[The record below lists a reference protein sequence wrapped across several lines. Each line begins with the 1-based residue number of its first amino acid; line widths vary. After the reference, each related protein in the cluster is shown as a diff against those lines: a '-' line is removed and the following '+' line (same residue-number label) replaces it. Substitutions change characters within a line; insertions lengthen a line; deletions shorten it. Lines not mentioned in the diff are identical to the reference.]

1 MTENSATTADGA
13 VIEIR
18 PVPPQGR
25 VLPGDNAALRKWV
38 LRADPAD
45 ATLVLTED
53 RPFIITPVRKVNL
66 ALPSSGRADAVHTVC
81 LVDNR
86 WYKNMQT
93 GVAWRPLLLNQEG
106 RVLAQGRTRD
116 EPKAS
121 QMWPLELFT
130 PLRALGVAVTQET
143 YPSPKALRRAHP
155 KA

>member
-1 MTENSATTADGA
+1 VTQDSATGDTS

-18 PVPPQGR
+18 PVRPQGP

-38 LRADPAD
+38 LRANPAD
-45 ATLVLTED
+45 GTLVLTED
-53 RPFIITPVRKVNL
+53 RPFIITPMRRLNL

-93 GVAWRPLLLNQEG
+93 GVAWRPLFLNQEG
-106 RVLAQGRTRD
+106 RVLAKGRTRD

-121 QMWPLELFT
+121 QMWPLKLFT
-130 PLRALGVAVTQET
+130 PLRALGVAVKQET
-143 YPSPKALRRAHP
+143 YPSPKALRHAHP